1 MRNLEINW
9 RRAALLFSG
18 WTLVSIIFAG
28 ISYAAAIGENNK
40 EFGFVSALRLNL
52 VKFYL
57 WATLAPFL
65 FSFSRRFPIE
75 FRPLNLR
82 NLLLYFPALISFAG
96 IHQVIHLAVLWSITP
111 RWRRQFPA
119 LIDCYR
125 AYFGFGFYIDLIIAL
140 LIVIAVHA
148 LLYYQNFRASEL
160 AQSSLKSQLA
170 QAQLRALKMQ
180 LHPHFLF
187 NTLHSI
193 SSLVLEDPPKAN
205 SMIARLGDFLRLTL
219 ENSDQQLVSLKEE
232 TEFLRCYLEIEQVRF
247 GERLTVAFELE
258 PQTLSA
264 QVPHLI
270 LQPVVENAI
279 QHAIAQRATRGHINI
294 KAKRLNSSL
303 LLEVRDNG
311 PGITSKSDLSAT
323 KGVGLSNVRARLHQ
337 IYGSDFHF
345 EIGNARDGGLAVV
358 IEVPFQREADF
369 STGDSMYEECA
380 DWSFDRGRRSARAQI
395 YPSNVKGRSR
405 GRNCW

>member
-1 MRNLEINW
+1 MRNLEIHW
-9 RRAALLFSG
+9 RRAAPLFSG

-28 ISYAAAIGENNK
+28 ISYAAAIGENHK
-40 EFGFVSALRLNL
+40 EFGFVSALKLNL
-52 VKFYL
+52 VQFYL
-57 WATLAPFL
+57 WAILSPLVFR
-65 FSFSRRFPIE
+65 FSRRFPIE
-75 FRPLNLR
+75 VRPLDLR
-82 NLLLYFPALISFAG
+82 NLSLYFPALISFAG
-96 IHQVIHLAVLWSITP
+96 IHQIVHLAVLWSITP
-111 RWRRQFPA
+111 RWRQQFPS
-119 LIDCYR
+119 LMDCYR
-125 AYFGFGFYIDLIIAL
+125 AYFAFGFYIDLIIAL

-160 AQSSLKSQLA
+160 AQSSLKTQLA

-219 ENSDQQLVSLKEE
+219 ENSNQQLVSLKEE

-247 GERLTVAFELE
+247 GDRLMVALELE

-279 QHAIAQRATRGHINI
+279 QHAVAPRATRGHINI
-294 KAKRLNSSL
+294 EAKRRNNL
-303 LLEVRDNG
+303 LRLEVRDNG
-311 PGITSKSDLSAT
+311 PGIISNGDLLEK

-337 IYGSDFHF
+337 IYGPDFRF
-345 EIGNARDGGLAVV
+345 ELMNARDGGLTVAME
-358 IEVPFQREADF
+358 IPFQRETDF
-369 STGDSMYEECA
+369 SMADSKHEECA
-380 DWSFDRGRRSARAQI
+380 D
-395 YPSNVKGRSR
+395 
-405 GRNCW
+405 

>member
-1 MRNLEINW
+1 MRNREIHW

-52 VKFYL
+52 VQFYL
-57 WATLAPFL
+57 WAILSPLL
-65 FSFSRRFPIE
+65 FRFSRRFPIE
-75 FRPLNLR
+75 LRPLNLC
-82 NLLLYFPALISFAG
+82 NLSLYFPALISFAG
-96 IHQVIHLAVLWSITP
+96 IHQIIHLAVLWSITP
-111 RWRRQFPA
+111 RWRQQFPA

-125 AYFGFGFYIDLIIAL
+125 AYFAFGFYIDLIIAL

-160 AQSSLKSQLA
+160 AQSSLKTQLA

-219 ENSDQQLVSLKEE
+219 ENSNQQLVSLKEE

-247 GERLTVAFELE
+247 GDRLMVVLELE

-279 QHAIAQRATRGHINI
+279 QHAVAPRATQGRINI
-294 KAKRLNSSL
+294 EAKRLDSL
-303 LLEVRDNG
+303 LRLEVRDNG
-311 PGITSKSDLSAT
+311 PGIISNGDLPEK

-337 IYGSDFHF
+337 IYGSDFRF
-345 EIGNARDGGLAVV
+345 ELVNAKDGGLTVAME
-358 IEVPFQREADF
+358 IPFQREGDF
-369 STGDSMYEECA
+369 SMADSKHEECA
-380 DWSFDRGRRSARAQI
+380 D
-395 YPSNVKGRSR
+395 
-405 GRNCW
+405 

>member
-1 MRNLEINW
+1 MGNLKINW
-9 RRAALLFSG
+9 RRAAFLFGG
-18 WTLVSIIFAG
+18 WTLVSVIFAA

-52 VKFYL
+52 VQFYL
-57 WATLAPFL
+57 WAILSPLIFR
-65 FSFSRRFPIE
+65 FSQRFPIE
-75 FRPLNLR
+75 FRPLNVR

-96 IHQVIHLAVLWSITP
+96 IHQAIHLAVLWSITP
-111 RWRRQFPA
+111 RLRRQFPA

-125 AYFGFGFYIDLIIAL
+125 AYFGFGFYIDLIIAS

-160 AQSSLKSQLA
+160 AQSSLKTQLA

-219 ENSDQQLVSLKEE
+219 ENSDQQLISLKEE

-247 GERLTVAFELE
+247 GDRLTVAFELE

-264 QVPHLI
+264 RVPHLI

-279 QHAIAQRATRGHINI
+279 QHAIAPRATRGHINI
-294 KAKRLNSSL
+294 ETKRLNNL
-303 LLEVRDNG
+303 LRLEVRDNG
-311 PGITSKSDLSAT
+311 PGIASNSDLLGAE
-323 KGVGLSNVRARLHQ
+323 GVGLNNVRARLHQ
-337 IYGSDFHF
+337 IYGSEFRF
-345 EIGNARDGGLAVV
+345 VLMNARDGGLTVV
-358 IEVPFQREADF
+358 MEVPFHREADF
-369 STGDSMYEECA
+369 
-380 DWSFDRGRRSARAQI
+380 
-395 YPSNVKGRSR
+395 
-405 GRNCW
+405 

>member
-1 MRNLEINW
+1 MGNFKIDW
-9 RRAALLFSG
+9 RKAALLFAG
-18 WTLVSIIFAG
+18 WTLVSFIFAA

-52 VKFYL
+52 VQFYL
-57 WATLAPFL
+57 WAILVPLL
-65 FSFSRRFPIE
+65 FRFSHRFPIE
-75 FRPLNLR
+75 FRSLNLR
-82 NLLLYFPALISFAG
+82 NLWPYFPALISFAA
-96 IHQVIHLAVLWSITP
+96 IHQTIHLAVLWAITP
-111 RWRRQFPA
+111 RLRRQFPA
-119 LIDCYR
+119 LIDFYR
-125 AYFGFGFYIDLIIAL
+125 SYFGFGFYIDLIIAS
-140 LIVIAVHA
+140 LIIIAVHA

-160 AQSSLKSQLA
+160 AQSSLKTQLA

-247 GERLTVAFELE
+247 GDRLTLAFELE

-279 QHAIAQRATRGHINI
+279 QHAIAPRTTRGHINI
-294 KAKRLNSSL
+294 EAKRFNSVL
-303 LLEVRDNG
+303 RLEVKDNG
-311 PGITSKSDLSAT
+311 PGIASNGDLLGT
-323 KGVGLSNVRARLHQ
+323 EGVGLRNVRARLHQ
-337 IYGSDFHF
+337 IYGSDFRF
-345 EIGNARDGGLAVV
+345 ELLNARDGGLAVV
-358 IEVPFQREADF
+358 MEIPFHRDADF
-369 STGDSMYEECA
+369 LN
-380 DWSFDRGRRSARAQI
+380 GRQQT
-395 YPSNVKGRSR
+395 
-405 GRNCW
+405 

>member
-1 MRNLEINW
+1 MGNFKISY
-9 RRAALLFSG
+9 RRATLLFLG

-40 EFGFVSALRLNL
+40 EFGFISALRLNL
-52 VKFYL
+52 VQFYV
-57 WATLAPFL
+57 WAVLSPLVFR
-65 FSFSRRFPIE
+65 FSRRFPIE
-75 FRPLNLR
+75 FRPLNVR

-111 RWRRQFPA
+111 RWRQKYPA

-125 AYFGFGFYIDLIIAL
+125 AYFAFGFYIDLIIAL

-148 LLYYQNFRASEL
+148 LLYYQSFRASEL
-160 AQSSLKSQLA
+160 AQSSLKTDLA

-205 SMIARLGDFLRLTL
+205 SMIARLGDFLRLTVD
-219 ENSDQQLVSLKEE
+219 NSDQQLVTLKEE
-232 TEFLRCYLEIEQVRF
+232 TEFLRCYLDIEQVRF
-247 GERLTVAFELE
+247 GDRLTVTFELE

-279 QHAIAQRATRGHINI
+279 QHAIAPRSTRGHINI
-294 KAKRLNSSL
+294 EAKRLNSL
-303 LLEVRDNG
+303 LRVAISDNG
-311 PGITSKSDLSAT
+311 PGISSNANLPWKQ
-323 KGVGLSNVRARLHQ
+323 GVGLTNVRTRLQQ
-337 IYGSDFHF
+337 IYGPDFRF
-345 EIGNARDGGLAVV
+345 ELMNTNGGGLTAVME
-358 IEVPFQREADF
+358 IPFEREPNPGIDQQ
-369 STGDSMYEECA
+369 ST
-380 DWSFDRGRRSARAQI
+380 
-395 YPSNVKGRSR
+395 
-405 GRNCW
+405 

>member
-1 MRNLEINW
+1 MGNLKINW
-9 RRAALLFSG
+9 RRMALLFAG
-18 WTLVSIIFAG
+18 WTLVSVIFAAV
-28 ISYAAAIGENNK
+28 SYAAAIGENNK

-52 VKFYL
+52 VQFYL
-57 WATLAPFL
+57 WAILSPLL
-65 FSFSRRFPIE
+65 FKFSRRFPIE

-96 IHQVIHLAVLWSITP
+96 IHQLLHLAVLWSITP
-111 RWRRQFPA
+111 RWRQKYPA

-125 AYFGFGFYIDLIIAL
+125 AYFAFGFYIDLIIAS

-219 ENSDQQLVSLKEE
+219 ENSNQQLVSLKEE

-247 GERLTVAFELE
+247 GDRLTVAFELE

-279 QHAIAQRATRGHINI
+279 QYAIAPRATRGHINVE
-294 KAKRLNSSL
+294 AKRLNSL
-303 LLEVRDNG
+303 LRLEVRDNG
-311 PGITSKSDLSAT
+311 PGIISNSDLFGAE
-323 KGVGLSNVRARLHQ
+323 GVGLSNVRARLHQ
-337 IYGSDFHF
+337 IYGSEFRF
-345 EIGNARDGGLAVV
+345 ELMNVRDGGLAVV
-358 IEVPFQREADF
+358 MEIPFQREADF
-369 STGDSMYEECA
+369 
-380 DWSFDRGRRSARAQI
+380 
-395 YPSNVKGRSR
+395 
-405 GRNCW
+405 

>member
-1 MRNLEINW
+1 MCNLKINW
-9 RRAALLFSG
+9 RRMALLFGG
-18 WTLVSIIFAG
+18 WTLVGVIFAAV
-28 ISYAAAIGENNK
+28 SYAAAIGENNK

-52 VKFYL
+52 VQFYL
-57 WATLAPFL
+57 WAILSPLL
-65 FSFSRRFPIE
+65 FRFSRHFPIE

-82 NLLLYFPALISFAG
+82 NLLLHFPALISFAG
-96 IHQVIHLAVLWSITP
+96 IHQAIHLAVLWSITP
-111 RWRRQFPA
+111 RLRRQFPA

-125 AYFGFGFYIDLIIAL
+125 AYFGFGFYIDLIIAS

-160 AQSSLKSQLA
+160 AQSSLKTQLV

-193 SSLVLEDPPKAN
+193 SSLVLEDPTKAN

-247 GERLTVAFELE
+247 GDRLTLEFELE

-264 QVPHLI
+264 QLPHLI

-279 QHAIAQRATRGHINI
+279 QHAIAPRATRGHINI
-294 KAKRLNSSL
+294 EAKRLNSL
-303 LLEVRDNG
+303 LRLEIRDNG
-311 PGITSKSDLSAT
+311 PGITLNGDLLRT
-323 KGVGLSNVRARLHQ
+323 EGVGLSNVRARLHQ
-337 IYGSDFHF
+337 IYGSNFRF
-345 EIGNARDGGLAVV
+345 ELMNARDGGLA
-358 IEVPFQREADF
+358 IMMEIPFQREADF
-369 STGDSMYEECA
+369 
-380 DWSFDRGRRSARAQI
+380 
-395 YPSNVKGRSR
+395 
-405 GRNCW
+405 

>member
-1 MRNLEINW
+1 MGYFKTNW
-9 RRAALLFSG
+9 RRAGLLLGG
-18 WTLVSIIFAG
+18 WTLVSVIFAA

-52 VKFYL
+52 VQFYL
-57 WATLAPFL
+57 WAILSPLL
-65 FSFSRRFPIE
+65 FKFSRRFPIE

-96 IHQVIHLAVLWSITP
+96 IHQLIHLAVLWSITP
-111 RWRRQFPA
+111 RWRQQYPA

-125 AYFGFGFYIDLIIAL
+125 AYFAFGFYIDLIIAS
-140 LIVIAVHA
+140 LIVVAVHA

-160 AQSSLKSQLA
+160 AQSSLKTQLA

-232 TEFLRCYLEIEQVRF
+232 TEFLRCYLHIEQVRF
-247 GERLTVAFELE
+247 GDRLTVAFELE

-279 QHAIAQRATRGHINI
+279 QYAIAPRATRGHINVE
-294 KAKRLNSSL
+294 AKRLNSL
-303 LLEVRDNG
+303 LRLEVRDNG
-311 PGITSKSDLSAT
+311 PGITSDTDLVRAE
-323 KGVGLSNVRARLHQ
+323 GVGLSNVRARLHQ
-337 IYGSDFHF
+337 IYGSDSRF
-345 EIGNARDGGLAVV
+345 ELMNAKDGGLAVV
-358 IEVPFQREADF
+358 MEIPFKREAD
-369 STGDSMYEECA
+369 S
-380 DWSFDRGRRSARAQI
+380 
-395 YPSNVKGRSR
+395 
-405 GRNCW
+405 